1 MALGNEHSRSEFL
14 QALLN
19 QKKEVTANGGNLVNP
34 AVSPDP
40 LEDNNSRVVDT
51 SYSDPLAPRT
61 VTDAE
66 KYKNSRNGWQRFWD
80 TVGNF
85 VSNINEGIAK
95 YILDPIGDAFIYV
108 GGAISGD
115 HEGAKR
121 AMNYDWTAQ
130 YMNVINQLDI
140 SHNLMTG
147 DMFTQDYYSR
157 WADTGSA
164 EASRQNINNLHAA
177 SFSSDWGNA
186 QGTLETIEQIGG
198 AMLPSI
204 ILGIVTGGASAGVQA
219 GVLAGEIAAGTLAGF
234 GQGVNTA
241 LNEGAEYGKAA
252 IYGGIQGVAQ
262 GSVTAVMHVGFKGGG
277 LGGKV
282 GNMVFGKTGSIAMS
296 NVTKIATNAGV
307 TGAVAAAR
315 RALDPV
321 AKQISYDDEAIYK
334 AYGTEEG
341 LVNTLNSCA
350 QAFMTSA
357 ALSAASQTL
366 IEGGKYLIK
375 GKEAYVRDF
384 VNQYTASTKEGK
396 AYQKMLKQT
405 KEADSIKE
413 EINNLK
419 IDFAQGKTNMTVE
432 EFTQK
437 INELTGRLET
447 INTDISKAIEKLNI
461 GEEIGTKTVTY
472 TDPETGEEM
481 SVTANV
487 LPTDKYVKGK
497 YADVMNQARSD
508 LLQNINAVQG
518 HANYVAETEKF
529 LTNFINEGLKNG
541 NDIKTTLNAQEIY
554 RIGLEQGYTPEE
566 VETIM
571 DKVIRPAWEAY
582 KANQANKQW
591 QETMASAMK
600 EGVFNVNV
608 ENNRITMRSE
618 DGKLLLTPLSG
629 DAGGVRFTYTDGDT
643 RATIVARDNY
653 LLPHNAN
660 QFDNAIKLLGM
671 ENYSSAVPDSIAIEK
686 AALVTSEATAPTSN
700 ETLVISKQTAQE
712 ISKSYN
718 AEKVKEYFELMNE
731 HKGSQIIED
740 GDRYIIISK
749 PVKGDDGQW
758 HSAITY
764 IDSKFK
770 NIQNIEVLPVNSVE
784 PSRIA
789 KTSIAMA
796 AVNDEIVM
804 ALPRD
809 NQPKYVKAYGELN
822 HERVLSMNKAEDIVD
837 IVKKQIF
844 DKIAPKKDGYE
855 YTIKLLK
862 GETAK
867 RLFESYNTMKPEEL
881 DAAID
886 ELADDIAN
894 TKIVSLDPTGEIR
907 TEFLAGHKEDFIKCI
922 KGLLQAKSE
931 LSKIAKLEKR
941 FDLTIEKK
949 NEMIAKIRENAN
961 ARLQKAYEVFKAI
974 NKDLKGQIKEL
985 KGKKN
990 SSNYLSRN
998 RERVKDMAHGDYT
1011 YDKLEDR
1018 DVHTINMLAKPM
1030 ASLER
1035 HKGVY
1040 KVVDKSVE
1048 AISTANRIYTEENYE
1063 HSQMDFNPVI
1073 KSDLENLE
1081 RLFRAD
1087 LGKSELSLETY
1098 EALEKYNKDLLAYER
1113 QMVQKVI
1120 PARKANAIATT
1131 NELASYD
1138 MSPMQKLL
1146 NPIIDQ
1152 VGGKGGEIFVRYG
1165 FGQITKSQLRILQAN
1180 GNNTKWTVESHDFV
1194 NNFVP
1199 KGWHSDAN
1207 AGKLNGVKITKGQL
1221 IKTYIN
1227 VYLAPVNADNINAGG
1242 YFVEDSKGK
1251 IEWIYKGEGHLDE
1264 LRAEV
1269 DKLMTPETIEFAKNL
1284 HEKVINDYLQK
1295 AYVQWQRD
1303 NGMVDI
1309 DLVKDYSHLHKMNF
1323 FQTSID
1329 KRVIGD
1335 PSFNY
1340 GIQRTEDLSALGA
1353 VDIMDEINDYI
1364 KRLGLQM
1371 YMKPAVHEFY
1381 ALLNSRDA
1389 EGISVS
1395 QHIAEKYGTNA
1406 LRDLTNMTDQWL
1418 VKNIETQNALTKAM
1432 NFLMSGYATAK
1443 ISDPIRSVKNY
1454 LSHTTSNIDLAKM
1467 VGGRASRLSKEVKDD
1482 VLYLIDNV
1490 IPELKYR
1497 KVSSE
1502 LLRGNAPTVFS
1513 GVKGK
1518 VQSATMFFVK
1528 NWDMEAMKQGL
1539 FDIVNDLRKNGVDI
1553 RSPEGSQMA
1562 RDMYSLYNMLNVG
1575 STPLHQNKL
1584 NDNPIT
1590 RITFNVLAG
1599 AMRANVASYAVQGA
1613 LYHQYHGVNKA
1624 QLEAD
1629 LQKALELQ
1637 AQAHKN
1643 TEAAEKAYEDG
1654 LKTLNKLRDERD
1666 ELIDNKAS
1674 KEEIDEARA
1683 KVNEQRETNKGLK
1696 DDLNNAREE
1705 EAKAD
1710 GEAKTQQNKSD
1721 GYREYEFS
1729 GGKRIPINIITKM
1742 LLQGLGV
1749 TAVSILTNYLYGK
1762 KKPNEYTVEEL
1773 VTTVA
1778 TNSFINWIPV
1788 ANTLTGAILH
1798 GYEIDAPSISVLNNA
1813 ISVFNDIYKSIQ
1825 QGKMSSGIL
1834 TALIGALEGITGLP
1848 LDTIKKYIYGITKIF
1863 DPEAAMKFNNIF
1875 YPATVNGLTKS
1886 YNAYI
1891 ESGDTKSATA
1901 HLNYMVS
1908 EFKGGVTNDQINAE
1922 LVSLSSQGYN
1932 AIPKNI
1938 PQTYIDDKGNEVQ
1951 LTAEQITQFTK
1962 LYQRSEIEVVKVI
1975 NSPEYRTA
1983 TSEERAKL
1991 ISAVYNHY
1999 YNYAKA
2005 KVTGLAGSSK
2015 IENLLLYTNGNV
2027 DLAKYIAYLQKV
2039 GSITE
2044 TKKKT
2049 RKELVIEYINRLPMS
2064 KQEKILLMY
2073 LAGYSVSG
2081 NSQKALIGFLQSQG
2095 ASRTSAVAFVGA

>member
-14 QALLN
+14 KALLN

-34 AVSPDP
+34 AVSQDP
-40 LEDNNSRVVDT
+40 LEDNNTRVT
-51 SYSDPLAPRT
+51 Q
-61 VTDAE
+61 DAE
-66 KYKNSRNGWQRFWD
+66 LKYADRSANPLNPVTYTDVEQYQRSRNGWQRFWD
-80 TVGNF
+80 SVGNF

-95 YILDPIGDAFIYV
+95 YILDPIGDAFIYAY
-108 GGAISGD
+108 GAISGD
-115 HEGAKR
+115 HEGAQR
-121 AMNYDWTAQ
+121 AINYDWTAQ

-140 SHNLMTG
+140 GTNLLSG
-147 DMFTQDYYSR
+147 DIFGADGGDYWR
-157 WADTGSA
+157 DWADTGSA
-164 EASRQNINNLHAA
+164 EASRFNINKLHAA
-177 SFSSDWGNA
+177 SYSSEWGEVGQNL
-186 QGTLETIEQIGG
+186 QNIEQIGG
-198 AMLPSI
+198 AILPSI
-204 ILGIVTGGASAGVQA
+204 ILGVATGGSSAGVQA
-219 GVLAGEIAAGTLAGF
+219 GVLAGEVAAGTLAGF
-234 GQGVNTA
+234 GQGVSTA
-241 LNEGAEYGKAA
+241 LNEGAEYGQAGAYGAINAAVTGVTTLAAGKIMSGGGVGMKAA
-252 IYGGIQGVAQ
+252 NA
-262 GSVTAVMHVGFKGGG
+262 
-277 LGGKV
+277 
-282 GNMVFGKTGSIAMS
+282 VFGKTGSIALA
-296 NVTKIATNAGV
+296 NTAKIATNAGIM
-307 TGAVAAAR
+307 GVAAGIRTA
-315 RALDPV
+315 ADPV
-321 AKQISYDDEAIYK
+321 WKQITYDQQALEK
-334 AYGTEEG
+334 AYGSESAAVDTFKKIGQSMLTAAAMSAVAQSISEG
-341 LVNTLNSCA
+341 LRFKVQGKEKYTENFLKQYDYSTYKKAYKQYSEELTKVAQEMDDITKKLEVMTRQVQAGEKSEIWYSQNAKPLLERFAVLQEQGNTLADNFATATRTTKVDAKYGVQISTNRTEYVEKIVA
-350 QAFMTSA
+350 QFNVQENSA
-357 ALSAASQTL
+357 AVHNIVGNLVKFFDEGWTYDDVMQAVNNAKAGMSITPTAGKDYAMLTYTNPTTSEQTSL
-366 IEGGKYLIK
+366 PISVTGSENAL
-375 GKEAYVRDF
+375 VPHNP
-384 VNQYTASTKEGK
+384 NQA
-396 AYQKMLKQT
+396 
-405 KEADSIKE
+405 ADS
-413 EINNLK
+413 
-419 IDFAQGKTNMTVE
+419 
-432 EFTQK
+432 
-437 INELTGRLET
+437 
-447 INTDISKAIEKLNI
+447 
-461 GEEIGTKTVTY
+461 
-472 TDPETGEEM
+472 
-481 SVTANV
+481 
-487 LPTDKYVKGK
+487 
-497 YADVMNQARSD
+497 
-508 LLQNINAVQG
+508 
-518 HANYVAETEKF
+518 
-529 LTNFINEGLKNG
+529 
-541 NDIKTTLNAQEIY
+541 
-554 RIGLEQGYTPEE
+554 
-566 VETIM
+566 
-571 DKVIRPAWEAY
+571 VI
-582 KANQANKQW
+582 
-591 QETMASAMK
+591 
-600 EGVFNVNV
+600 
-608 ENNRITMRSE
+608 
-618 DGKLLLTPLSG
+618 
-629 DAGGVRFTYTDGDT
+629 
-643 RATIVARDNY
+643 
-653 LLPHNAN
+653 
-660 QFDNAIKLLGM
+660 LLGM
-671 ENYSSAVPDSIAIEK
+671 KN
-686 AALVTSEATAPTSN
+686 APTNAIAQIQMATSDFVTKGAELPANTSN
-700 ETLVISKQTAQE
+700 LTMSKEVAQ
-712 ISKSYN
+712 KVNDNYN
-718 AEKVKEYFELMNE
+718 AEQIKEYFELVKE
-731 HKGSQIIED
+731 HKGSQVIKD

-749 PVKGDDGQW
+749 PVKGEDGNWQ
-758 HSAITY
+758 SAITY
-764 IDSKFK
+764 VDSKFK
-770 NIQNIEVLPVNSVE
+770 SIQNIDVLPVNSTEV
-784 PSRIA
+784 SRIA
-789 KTSIAMA
+789 NTSVAMA

-804 ALPRD
+804 SLPKES
-809 NQPKYVKAYGELN
+809 QPRYVKAYGELN

-867 RLFESYNTMKPEEL
+867 RLFESYNTMKPAEL

-941 FDLTIEKK
+941 FDLTVEKK

-961 ARLQKAYEVFKAI
+961 AKLQKAYEVFKAI

-1011 YDKLEDR
+1011 YDRLEDR

-1207 AGKLNGVKITKGQL
+1207 AGKINGVKITKGQL
-1221 IKTYIN
+1221 IKTYTN

-1467 VGGRASRLSKEVKDD
+1467 AGGRASRLSKEVKDD

-1762 KKPNEYTVEEL
+1762 KKPSEYTVEEL

-1778 TNSFINWIPV
+1778 TNSFVNWIPV

-1863 DPEAAMKFNNIF
+1863 DPEAALKFNNIF

-1922 LVSLSSQGYN
+1922 LVNLSSQGYN